1 LFETEGGEYQFEYS
15 WMYNSRQIAD
25 ELTWYEVPADFNH
38 RLELVSGQR
47 LHLENIE
54 AIIDKT
60 RVLDKYKE
68 PATKCAKLKTMFF
81 RKVIDEMMKR
91 WS

>member
-1 LFETEGGEYQFEYS
+1 MVLSQVTSLFETEEGEYKFEYS
-15 WMYNSRQIAD
+15 WMYNSRQIGQ
-25 ELTWYEVPADFNH
+25 ELSWYEAPADFNH

-54 AIIDKT
+54 AITDKT

-68 PATKCAKLKTMFF
+68 PARRSAL
-81 RKVIDEMMKR
+81 
-91 WS
+91 S

>member
-1 LFETEGGEYQFEYS
+1 MFETEEGEYKFEYS
-15 WMYNSRQIAD
+15 WMYNSRQIAI
-25 ELTWYEVPADFNH
+25 ELPWYEIPAEFNH

-60 RVLDKYKE
+60 RVLDKYQQ
-68 PATKCAKLKTMFF
+68 PATKCCKLRTLYF

>member
-1 LFETEGGEYQFEYS
+1 
-15 WMYNSRQIAD
+15 MYNSRQIAD
-25 ELTWYEVPADFNH
+25 ELTWYKVPADFNH

-54 AIIDKT
+54 AFIDKT

-68 PATKCAKLKTMFF
+68 PATKCTELKTMFF